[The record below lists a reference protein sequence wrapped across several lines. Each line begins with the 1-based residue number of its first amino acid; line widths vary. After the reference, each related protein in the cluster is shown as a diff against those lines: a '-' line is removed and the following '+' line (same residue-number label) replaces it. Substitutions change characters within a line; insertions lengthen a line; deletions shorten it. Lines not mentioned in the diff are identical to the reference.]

1 MVKSKE
7 IKRCEVCSSNKLVPV
22 LDLGKHSLCD
32 DLIAI
37 GNKRENIK
45 FPINILYCKQCC
57 TAHQKFQVP
66 RIKLFP
72 KNYHYRSRFTA
83 DVLKGMDE
91 LVNSVSFKTKSLE
104 GKVVLD
110 VGCNDGSLLDKFRK
124 RGAITIGVEP
134 TQAYTEAE
142 GRGHKIINDFFL
154 EKTAN
159 KIIKSNPRIDI
170 ITFTN
175 VFAHIE
181 NLPNLLKTVS
191 ILMNKESI
199 LLIENHYLGAILNHN
214 QFDTF
219 YHEHPRTYSLTSF
232 LYIAKTLNCKIIS
245 VEFPKR
251 YGGNIRVLMS
261 KTGTLKS
268 YNTSFIKSTSKKEL
282 SFLEK
287 FSNMHS
293 FINFWKIK
301 KKKEILNLVNLYGKL
316 PAKAFPGRAA
326 ILIEMLE
333 LSKNQID
340 CIYEKPGSAKIGHFV
355 PGTKIPI
362 KSDEELI
369 NNLPNVKIIL
379 NLAWHLPQEIEKY
392 LKNYG
397 FKGRLI
403 DIMKV

>member
-1 MVKSKE
+1 MVKSKK
-7 IKRCEVCSSNKLVPV
+7 IKSCEVCSSNKLVPV
-22 LDLGKHSLCD
+22 LDLGKHPLCD

-37 GNKRENIK
+37 GDKRKNIK
-45 FPINILYCKQCC
+45 FPINILYCKRCC

-91 LVNSVSFKTKSLE
+91 LVNSVSLKTKSLK

-110 VGCNDGSLLDKFRK
+110 VGCNDGSLLDKFHK

-142 GRGHKIINDFFL
+142 GRGHIIINDFFL

-159 KIIKSNPRIDI
+159 KIIKNNPRIDI

-191 ILMNKESI
+191 ILMNEESI
-199 LLIENHYLGAILNHN
+199 LLIENHYLGAILNRN

-232 LYIAKTLNCKIIS
+232 LHIAKKLNCKIIS

-251 YGGNIRVLMS
+251 YGGNIRILMS
-261 KTGTLKS
+261 KTGTLNS
-268 YNTSFIKSTSKKEL
+268 YKTSFIKSTCKKEL

-301 KKKEILNLVNLYGKL
+301 KKKEILDLVNLYGKL
-316 PAKAFPGRAA
+316 PAKAFPGRSA

-379 NLAWHLPQEIEKY
+379 NLAWHLPKEIEKY

>member
-7 IKRCEVCSSNKLVPV
+7 IKSCEVCSSNKLVPV
-22 LDLGKHSLCD
+22 LDLGKHPLCD

-37 GNKRENIK
+37 GNKRKNIR

-91 LVNSVSFKTKSLE
+91 LVNSVSSKTKSLE
-104 GKVVLD
+104 KKVVLD

-142 GRGHKIINDFFL
+142 GRGHIIINDFFL

-159 KIIKSNPRIDI
+159 KIIKNNPRIDI

-181 NLPNLLKTVS
+181 NLPNLLRTVS
-191 ILMNKESI
+191 ILMNEESI
-199 LLIENHYLGAILNHN
+199 LLIENHYLGAILNQN

-326 ILIEMLE
+326 ILIKMLE